1 MTFLSLDPIFFL
13 AGSADE
19 LTRDT
24 YHAYLEALG
33 VEPGERPSR
42 EVGNYWV
49 IGSDSCVTSTEGW
62 SEEKVRV
69 CSTIG
74 GRVRVATVTGHIQ
87 RNLSVWDEWD
97 GPGML
102 VERVEAERAGLL

>member
-1 MTFLSLDPIFFL
+1 MTFLTLDPIFFL

-42 EVGNYWV
+42 EVGAYLV
-49 IGSDSCVTSTEGW
+49 IGGESSVTSIDGW
-62 SEEKVRV
+62 SEGKVQV
-69 CSTIG
+69 CSMIG
-74 GRVRVATVTGHIQ
+74 GRVCIATVTAY
-87 RNLSVWDEWD
+87 RAPWDEWNFL
-97 GPGML
+97 GI
-102 VERVEAERAGLL
+102 VVAKAEAERAELL